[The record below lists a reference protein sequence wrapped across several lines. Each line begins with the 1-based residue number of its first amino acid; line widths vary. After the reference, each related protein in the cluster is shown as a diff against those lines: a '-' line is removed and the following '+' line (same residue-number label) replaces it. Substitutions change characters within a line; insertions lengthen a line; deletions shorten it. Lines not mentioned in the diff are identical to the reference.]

1 VPSSMSPRGE
11 AYWGDVFIM
20 KLAPEE
26 WGLHGWA
33 VYEDVLKEFLELPVM
48 RSGNQGYRRGFY
60 GR

>member
-1 VPSSMSPRGE
+1 MSPRGE